1 MDSTFHPSN
10 PFDMLINP
18 QAILHAVENSNCLR
32 NLKSKICRPLD
43 QAPKPAAD
51 DATSAEDTVSDA
63 DLAGAN
69 SRWFT

>member
-1 MDSTFHPSN
+1 MDSTAHPSN

-32 NLKSKICRPLD
+32 SLKSKICRPLD
-43 QAPKPAAD
+43 QAPKA
-51 DATSAEDTVSDA
+51 VSDDGNPSIQEDA
-63 DLAGAN
+63 DAGAAG